1 MKQLI
6 AHFVNHRDEVI
17 TRRTIHD
24 LKIAKHRMHILEA
37 LIIAINNI
45 DEVIKIIKE
54 SENTETAKIALEKRF
69 NFDDEQSQ
77 AIVDMQ
83 LKRLTHMQI
92 EDLQAE
98 IRKLQALIDYL
109 QDLLDN
115 HDKILSLIKDEITE
129 LAKKYGDDRRT
140 DIVPSEVEEINIE
153 DLIKKEEVVVLISN
167 LGYIKRMP
175 LSTYKSQG
183 RGGKGSSS
191 TKLVDDDFI
200 NQIFIASTHAY
211 VTFITNEG
219 RAYWVKIHEIPEASK
234 NSRGAHI
241 KGLLSLSPNEEIT
254 TVVTMEDFR
263 EDTYL
268 VMATANG
275 IIKKTAV
282 TELQNA
288 KTRGILAIRLK
299 DGDKLVSAILTTGKD
314 ELLLITRRG
323 KALRYSEEKVR
334 VMGRATAGLKGI
346 KLATN
351 DELVAALRIQDDSK
365 MIIITEYGY
374 GKRVEF
380 DNFAPHGR
388 GTGGMKVYNIT
399 EKSGEIVG
407 AITIADEDDI
417 VCITSQGK
425 TLRLKSKKIPIRS
438 RSAGGIHMFKIDSPD
453 MVIGLDKVAK
463 NNEEKEEV
471 VEDDDTPMEFETDE
485 GSSISEEE
493 DIIDDDAAEDDEY

>member
-1 MKQLI
+1 
-6 AHFVNHRDEVI
+6 
-17 TRRTIHD
+17 
-24 LKIAKHRMHILEA
+24 
-37 LIIAINNI
+37 
-45 DEVIKIIKE
+45 
-54 SENTETAKIALEKRF
+54 
-69 NFDDEQSQ
+69 
-77 AIVDMQ
+77 
-83 LKRLTHMQI
+83 
-92 EDLQAE
+92 
-98 IRKLQALIDYL
+98 
-109 QDLLDN
+109 
-115 HDKILSLIKDEITE
+115 
-129 LAKKYGDDRRT
+129 
-140 DIVPSEVEEINIE
+140 
-153 DLIKKEEVVVLISN
+153 
-167 LGYIKRMP
+167 
-175 LSTYKSQG
+175 
-183 RGGKGSSS
+183 
-191 TKLVDDDFI
+191 
-200 NQIFIASTHAY
+200 
-211 VTFITNEG
+211 
-219 RAYWVKIHEIPEASK
+219 
-234 NSRGAHI
+234 
-241 KGLLSLSPNEEIT
+241 
-254 TVVTMEDFR
+254 MEDFK

-351 DELVAALRIQDDSK
+351 DELVAALRIQENSK
-365 MIIITEYGY
+365 MIIITESGY

-493 DIIDDDAAEDDEY
+493 DIVDDDAVEDEED